1 MQLLWTNRLSYKLA
15 RTGVVIAFLLGIV
28 LSLGQIYLDYLDED
42 VQFDRD
48 VNRSLA
54 VAMKA
59 ATRAVHIVDDQ
70 LAEEVVS
77 GLLEYDYIIQARIV
91 DETDSPMATS
101 EQKNIKTD
109 TVFKRIS
116 NTFSNKTVHYTR
128 PLYLP
133 QPNVG
138 QSGTLE
144 VVVNKAIG
152 LHSFFERAVTTF
164 FNVLIRNMILVGL
177 LYVVFYFQL
186 TRPLTNLTVKLARID
201 PGEPGS
207 KRISLPIGHE
217 NDELGILVNGFNRA
231 LDTTRSS
238 VENLQFTNKAL
249 EASEDALRRRTW
261 ELEQEIERTTQGSK
275 ELLRTKEQAEA
286 ASRAKSMF
294 LANVSHELRTPLNAI
309 IGFSSVMADEVFGPI
324 GNSKYKEY
332 LNDICT
338 SSQHLSELLGEVLD
352 LAKVEAD
359 EVEIENEDVDLA
371 ELCKESK
378 SLMSGQATQKNLR
391 LLIDV
396 EENLPMIKG
405 DRLRLKQA
413 VLNLLSNA
421 IKFTPVGE
429 GKVSIVAKRS
439 SDGGVDISV
448 SDTGIGIPAG
458 EQELVFSPFMRSSS
472 AHSRSHEGTGLGL
485 SLVNAFIS
493 RHGGTIEVNS
503 VENIGT
509 TITIKIPKSRV
520 I

>member
-1 MQLLWTNRLSYKLA
+1 MLSSDFHQLWP
-15 RTGVVIAFLLGIV
+15 
-28 LSLGQIYLDYLDED
+28 
-42 VQFDRD
+42 
-48 VNRSLA
+48 
-54 VAMKA
+54 
-59 ATRAVHIVDDQ
+59 TRYSA
-70 LAEEVVS
+70 
-77 GLLEYDYIIQARIV
+77 
-91 DETDSPMATS
+91 
-101 EQKNIKTD
+101 
-109 TVFKRIS
+109 
-116 NTFSNKTVHYTR
+116 
-128 PLYLP
+128 
-133 QPNVG
+133 
-138 QSGTLE
+138 
-144 VVVNKAIG
+144 
-152 LHSFFERAVTTF
+152 
-164 FNVLIRNMILVGL
+164 
-177 LYVVFYFQL
+177 
-186 TRPLTNLTVKLARID
+186 
-201 PGEPGS
+201 
-207 KRISLPIGHE
+207 
-217 NDELGILVNGFNRA
+217 
-231 LDTTRSS
+231 
-238 VENLQFTNKAL
+238 
-249 EASEDALRRRTW
+249 
-261 ELEQEIERTTQGSK
+261 
-275 ELLRTKEQAEA
+275 
-286 ASRAKSMF
+286 
-294 LANVSHELRTPLNAI
+294 
-309 IGFSSVMADEVFGPI
+309 PI